1 MAEENTIDSILVAD
15 CGAVMTKVLLFERVE
30 DSYRLVAQAAT
41 LTTNNPPWND
51 MSIGVFH
58 AVEEIERV
66 VGRQLFASAR
76 IITPYEGMGGVDA
89 FVVTMSAPEPLR
101 VLLAGLVR
109 EMSLE
114 SARRAV
120 TGTYAQVIGTV
131 MREGSLTSPEE
142 HWARTVRDLHPDVV
156 LLVGGVDGGAAQP
169 VVELAEAL
177 RLGISMIDQ
186 GQRPNVIYAGNR
198 RVAGVVKKLFETIT
212 TLTVVDNVRPALDQE
227 HLGPA
232 QEALER
238 IYIER
243 RFNLSPGAE
252 RLMEWSNAPV
262 QPTAL
267 AFGRLV
273 EYLWHQESALDRG
286 TLGVDLGAASA
297 TVAATFNKRLFF
309 SIRGGEG
316 LVLGPL
322 KWVEEY
328 GLERIT
334 RWLPEEM
341 ADEDVLAVLHNRT
354 IYPWTVPQDPRELW
368 VEQAVVREALRNLM
382 AVARPTWTTGKA
394 QLYPGLMPRLD
405 PIVVSGGGIVTMP
418 RPGHI
423 LLAVLDGL
431 EPVGI
436 TRVLLDQHRAA
447 PALGALA
454 SVSPVA
460 AASALNSGTLVPL
473 GTVIS
478 PVGKANP
485 GETILKIHIAYED
498 GGVLDVE
505 ARQGDLEI
513 WPLLPG
519 QSALLDIKPLRRF
532 DIGLGPGRGG
542 KVRVQGGL
550 VGLVVDGRGRPL
562 TLPVSADDRREVVQR
577 WFWDVGG

>member
-1 MAEENTIDSILVAD
+1 MAEEHAIDSILVAD
-15 CGAVMTKVLLFERVE
+15 CGAILTKVLLFERVE

-51 MSIGVFH
+51 VSIGVFH
-58 AVEEIERV
+58 AVEEIEQI
-66 VGRQLFASAR
+66 VGRELYGSAR
-76 IITPYEGMGGVDA
+76 ILTPYEGMRGVDA
-89 FVVTMSAPEPLR
+89 FVVTMSAPQPLR

-120 TGTYAQVIGTV
+120 TGTYAQVVGTI
-131 MREGSLTSPEE
+131 MREGSLLSPEE

-156 LLVGGVDGGAAQP
+156 LLVGGVDGGAARP

-177 RLGISMIDQ
+177 RVGISMIDQ
-186 GQRPNVIYAGNR
+186 GKRPEVIFAGNA
-198 RVAGVVKKLFETIT
+198 RVANAVNKLLSSIT
-212 TLTVVDNVRPALDQE
+212 NVTVVDNVRPTLDQE
-227 HLGPA
+227 HLGPT

-238 IYIER
+238 IYITR
-243 RFNLSPGAE
+243 RFHASPGAD

-267 AFGRLV
+267 AFGRLI
-273 EYLWHQESALDRG
+273 EYLWHQENVLDRG
-286 TLGVDLGAASA
+286 ALGVDLGAASA

-322 KWVEEY
+322 QWVQER
-328 GLERIT
+328 GLESIT
-334 RWLPEEM
+334 RWLPEAM
-341 ADEDVLAVLHNRT
+341 PDDDVLAVLHNRT
-354 IYPWTVPQDPRELW
+354 LYPWTVPQDPRELW

-382 AVARPTWTTGKA
+382 STARPTWDTGRAK
-394 QLYPGLMPRLD
+394 LYEELMPRLD
-405 PIVVSGGGIVTMP
+405 PIVVSGGGIVNMP

-431 EPVGI
+431 EPIGI
-436 TRVLLDQHRAA
+436 TRVLLDQNRAA
-447 PALGALA
+447 SALGALA

-460 AASALNSGTLVPL
+460 AAAALSSGTLVSL

-478 PVGKANP
+478 PVGKAHP
-485 GETILKIHIAYED
+485 GETILKIHIAYDD

-505 ARQGDLEI
+505 ARYGDLEI

-550 VGLVVDGRGRPL
+550 VGLVVDARGRPL
-562 TLPVSADDRREVVQR
+562 TLPVSPDDRRELVQR

>member
-1 MAEENTIDSILVAD
+1 MAEEHALDSILVAD
-15 CGAVMTKVLLFERVE
+15 CGAVLTKVLLFERVE
-30 DSYRLVAQAAT
+30 DSYRLVAQAST

-51 MSIGVFH
+51 LSIGVFH
-58 AVEEIERV
+58 AVEEIERI
-66 VGRQLFASAR
+66 VGRQLYSSAR
-76 IITPYEGMGGVDA
+76 IITPYEAMKGVDA

-120 TGTYAQVIGTV
+120 TGTYAQVIGTI
-131 MREGSLTSPEE
+131 MREGSLTSPDE

-156 LLVGGVDGGAAQP
+156 LLVGGVDGGAARP
-169 VVELAEAL
+169 VLELAEAV

-186 GQRPNVIYAGNR
+186 GQRPEVIYAGNAR
-198 RVAGVVKKLFETIT
+198 LASRMAKLFQAIAPI
-212 TLTVVDNVRPALDQE
+212 TVVDNVRPTMDQE
-227 HLGPA
+227 HLGPT
-232 QEALER
+232 QEVLER
-238 IYIER
+238 IYITR
-243 RFNLSPGAE
+243 RFNQSPGAD
-252 RLMEWSNAPV
+252 RLMEWNNAPV

-267 AFGRLV
+267 AFGRLI
-273 EYLWHQESALDRG
+273 EYLWHQEQALDRG

-297 TVAATFNKRLFF
+297 TVAATFDKRLFF

-322 KWVEEY
+322 QWVEKY
-328 GLERIT
+328 GLESIT
-334 RWLPEEM
+334 RWLPEEIP
-341 ADEDVLAVLHNRT
+341 DDDVLAVLHNRR
-354 IYPWTVPQDPRELW
+354 IYPWTIPQEPRELW
-368 VEQAVVREALRNLM
+368 IEQAVVREALRHLM
-382 AVARPTWTTGKA
+382 AIARPTWDTGRA
-394 QLYPGLMPRLD
+394 QLYPELMPRLD
-405 PIVVSGGGIVTMP
+405 PIVVSGGGIVAMP

-436 TRVLLDQHRAA
+436 SRIWLDQNRAA

-454 SVSPVA
+454 SISPVA
-460 AASALNSGTLVPL
+460 AASALNAGSLVPL

-478 PVGKANP
+478 PVGRAHP
-485 GETILKIHIAYED
+485 GETILKIHIAYDD

-505 ARQGDLEI
+505 ARYGDLEI

-542 KVRVQGGL
+542 KVRVHGGL
-550 VGLVVDGRGRPL
+550 VGLVVDARGRPL
-562 TLPVSADDRREVVQR
+562 VLPVSAEDRRELVQR

>member
-1 MAEENTIDSILVAD
+1 MADEHTIDSILVAD
-15 CGAVMTKVLLFERVE
+15 CGAVLTKVLLFERVE

-51 MSIGVFH
+51 LSIGVFH

-66 VGRQLFASAR
+66 VGRQLFGSAR
-76 IITPYEGMGGVDA
+76 IITPYEGMRGVDA

-120 TGTYAQVIGTV
+120 TGTYAQVVGTV
-131 MREGSLTSPEE
+131 MREGSLAAPEE

-156 LLVGGVDGGAAQP
+156 LLVGGVDGGAARP
-169 VVELAEAL
+169 VIELAEAL

-186 GQRPNVIYAGNR
+186 GQRPDVIYAGNAR
-198 RVAGVVKKLFETIT
+198 LGGAMKKLFESIT
-212 TLTVVDNVRPALDQE
+212 NITVVDNVRPTLDQE

-238 IYIER
+238 LYIER
-243 RFNLSPGAE
+243 RFTRSPGAE
-252 RLMEWSNAPV
+252 RLMEWNNAPV

-267 AFGRLV
+267 AFGRLI
-273 EYLWHQESALDRG
+273 EYLWHVDKSLDRG

-322 KWVEEY
+322 KWTEEH
-328 GLERIT
+328 GLDKIT
-334 RWLPEEM
+334 RWLPEEIP
-341 ADEDVLAVLHNRT
+341 DDVVLAVLHNRAS
-354 IYPWTVPQDPRELW
+354 YPWTVPQEPRELW
-368 VEQAVVREALRNLM
+368 IEQAVIREALRNLM
-382 AVARPTWTTGKA
+382 STARPTWDTGRA
-394 QLYPGLMPRLD
+394 QLYPDLMPRLD
-405 PIVVSGGGIVTMP
+405 SIVVSGGGIVTMP

-454 SVSPVA
+454 SIAPVA
-460 AASALNSGTLVPL
+460 AASALSSGTLVSL

-478 PVGKANP
+478 PVGKAHP
-485 GETILKIHIAYED
+485 GETILKIHIAYDD

-519 QSALLDIKPLRRF
+519 QSAMLEIKPLRRF

-550 VGLVVDGRGRPL
+550 VGLVVDARGRPL
-562 TLPVSADDRREVVQR
+562 TLPVSPDDRRELVQR